1 MADNVNNPL
10 HYNKGEIETIDYIID
25 VLGKYEAVSYC
36 QGNVIKYT
44 GSRLFNKGNPIEDA
58 KKARWYLDK
67 MIKLL
72 EETKGINWGWK
83 MTLTFVDICDRLSNL
98 DEVTLLEVLDIS
110 SEEIVVRFQD
120 KVEEKADQLEEDLT

>member
-44 GSRLFNKGNPIEDA
+44 GARLFNKGNPIEDA

-83 MTLTFVDICDRLSNL
+83 MNLTFVDICDRLSNL